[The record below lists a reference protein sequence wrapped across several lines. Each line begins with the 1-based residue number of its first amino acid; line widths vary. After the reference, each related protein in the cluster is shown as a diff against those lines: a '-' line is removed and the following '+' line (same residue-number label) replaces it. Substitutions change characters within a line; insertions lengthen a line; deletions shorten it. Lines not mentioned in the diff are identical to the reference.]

1 MWPGPDDPVKGHP
14 PQIDVR
20 MLGIG
25 DPHSR
30 IAHDNTE
37 VTPLQQMVSRQIIRN
52 FRWQIICS
60 IRESSTRW
68 IESEI
73 M

>member
-1 MWPGPDDPVKGHP
+1 MWPGPDGPVKGHP

-25 DPHSR
+25 DPHSG

-52 FRWQIICS
+52 FAGKLSVACVNPQPLD
-60 IRESSTRW
+60 
-68 IESEI
+68 
-73 M
+73 